1 MLDESFMQ
9 QAFQLAKIAEA
20 HNEVPI
26 GAVLVKNNKIIG
38 EGFNKLINL
47 NDPTAHAE
55 IVTIRNTAK
64 QISNYRLIDTALY
77 VTLEPCAMC
86 IGAMIQARIKHLVF
100 GAFDPRAGA
109 VKSVFQLL
117 AEPRLNHHIDWTG
130 GVMAKRC
137 GSLLKT
143 FFQSRRR

>member
-1 MLDESFMQ
+1 MLDKSFMQ
-9 QAFQLAKIAEA
+9 RAFQLAKIAEA

-26 GAVLVKNNKIIG
+26 GAVLVKHNKIIS
-38 EGFNKLINL
+38 EGFNELINL
-47 NDPTAHAE
+47 SDPTAHAE
-55 IVTIRNTAK
+55 IVTLRNTAK
-64 QISNYRLIDTALY
+64 QVGNYRLIDITLY

-86 IGAMIQARIKHLVF
+86 VGAMIQARIKRLVF

-117 AEPRLNHHIDWTG
+117 GEPRLNHRINWTG
-130 GVMAKRC
+130 GIMAEKC

-143 FFQSRRR
+143 FFQARR